1 MAWNEQRR
9 VRLEAVAGGGKDN
22 GLCPSFAAIE
32 FRLPGSRALDAQTVV
47 YLCCMMQ
54 KCGKLKFKWAKH

>member
-9 VRLEAVAGGGKDN
+9 VRLEAVAGGGKEGGKDN

-32 FRLPGSRALDAQTVV
+32 FRLPGSKALDAQWFI
-47 YLCCMMQ
+47 Y
-54 KCGKLKFKWAKH
+54 AA